1 MVAYSFHPM
10 FAEPIATLEKRQTVR
25 GNRKRHALPGEPVQ
39 LYTGMRTRH
48 CRKLLT
54 PDPVCLDVRHIEIV
68 VDAEWPF
75 LLSSIA
81 IEGVSL
87 SLGEMEAFA
96 WDDGFR
102 AGAEGEA
109 ALFHMGQFWLSKHGC
124 GTFEGVVIRW
134 EPRSHA

>member
-10 FAEPIATLEKRQTVR
+10 FSEPVATLVKRQTVR
-25 GNRKRHALPGEPVQ
+25 GNRKRHARPGELIQ
-39 LYTGMRTRH
+39 LYTGMRTRQ

-68 VDAEWPF
+68 IDAGWPF

-81 IEGVSL
+81 IEGVPL

-102 AGAEGEA
+102 ASSDGEA
-109 ALFHMGQFWLSKHGC
+109 ALFQMGQFWLSKHGV

-134 EPRSHA
+134 EPASA